1 MMSNSTL
8 STREIGVV
16 SMVWSP
22 GRINAAVVGLTL
34 AAVLIVMGNALVM
47 YVILTTRELRKREA
61 NYFVVN
67 LSFADCLVGMT
78 VIPIS
83 VGVLLQPS
91 NIIQHKNLRD
101 FLGFAIFF
109 FCICSIMSLTV
120 LSLDRYFAITTPFRY
135 IEVLTTRRAGM
146 ISSSVWIYSIVC
158 ALPPKF
164 GVSSYACFIPNLDT
178 CDFEDWSGS
187 TKAVIFA
194 CLVLG
199 LTYVLALT
207 IMAFA
212 YWKIFKVARTH
223 ARKIKGQNLV
233 NPECKTTSFVQTRV
247 FPKKSTGKGSSML
260 SKTQIG
266 KSVMRTGASK
276 SETRKNH
283 LTVIHNPKRVQNN
296 YQELKLESISGLE
309 NPSLNLENE
318 RIKMPQTQ
326 VLKST
331 DSIISTIEPSV
342 FADGERINAD
352 ARKRRRLSRD
362 RQTDIRIAK
371 GFLVV
376 IGAYFVCWTPFCVGL
391 AVDIVTREKRT
402 DETLSLVFLW
412 CGYANSLLNPVIYTW
427 KYRQFRQ
434 ALWKAWCNLI
444 GKHQH
449 RHHDVIG
456 ITNITKRH

>member
-1 MMSNSTL
+1 
-8 STREIGVV
+8 
-16 SMVWSP
+16 
-22 GRINAAVVGLTL
+22 
-34 AAVLIVMGNALVM
+34 LIVMGNALVM

-296 YQELKLESISGLE
+296 YQELKLESIS
-309 NPSLNLENE
+309 
-318 RIKMPQTQ
+318 
-326 VLKST
+326 
-331 DSIISTIEPSV
+331 
-342 FADGERINAD
+342 ERINAE

-434 ALWKAWCNLI
+434 ALWKAWC
-444 GKHQH
+444 
-449 RHHDVIG
+449 
-456 ITNITKRH
+456 